1 MGESAST
8 RECPGL
14 LRITVGMGTCGLAAG
29 AGAVFELLRREMSD
43 RGVDGSVVRVGC
55 RGLCSLEPLVEV
67 FRADGKH
74 EMYGKVDEE
83 TARAI
88 VASAVSGEAAL
99 QGDADC
105 GDESDAEGAG
115 AVLRSHLVEGD
126 PFAGQTRRVLSNCG
140 VIDPFSLDEY
150 RAHGGY
156 ETLARVLEEGAAS
169 RIVDEVESSGL
180 RGRGGAGFST
190 GRKWRSFI
198 SSDAI
203 ASEETGGVPM
213 KYFIV
218 NGDEG
223 DPGAY
228 MDRGL
233 LESDPH
239 RVLEGL
245 LLSCYATGARKAYF
259 FIRAEYALAVKTIR
273 HAVDEAYSA
282 GLLGE
287 NILGSGYSLD
297 VGVVRGAG
305 AFLCGEST
313 AMVNVLEG
321 KACTTRPKPPHMTEK
336 GLWGAPT
343 CINNVETLANVPLIV
358 ERGAEW
364 FRSVGTEESPGT
376 KVLSVAGS
384 AENVGLAEVAMGVTL
399 GEIVDDIAC
408 AKEPKAVQI
417 GGPSG
422 AILPVGMSDIE
433 LTFEGLAHVGGMMG
447 SGGFVVLSQRQC
459 VVETALFLT
468 TFSRAQSCL
477 KCKLCREG
485 MEEAASILRR
495 LCEGVG
501 EEADLARLEELASA
515 CAADKSLC
523 GLGRMG
529 LNPMITSL
537 RHFPDEYRAH
547 MKKTCPAHACRDLIS
562 YVIDPAKCQGER
574 CCLLTCPGN
583 AIRGPFGKPSR
594 IVERLCQKCG
604 SCVSACCYGAV
615 KTVSPRP

>member
-8 RECPGL
+8 KGCSER
-14 LRITVGMGTCGLAAG
+14 LRVTVGMGTCGLAAG
-29 AGAVFELLRREMSD
+29 AGAVFELLCREVSD
-43 RGVDGSVVRVGC
+43 RVAGCSVVRVGC

-67 FRADGKH
+67 YRADGRH

-88 VASAVSGEAAL
+88 ADSVIADEASRRGGSLCDGESGS
-99 QGDADC
+99 GDV
-105 GDESDAEGAG
+105 ES
-115 AVLRSHLVEGD
+115 VLSKHLISDD

-140 VIDPFSLDEY
+140 VIDPFSLEEY
-150 RAHGGY
+150 RATGGY
-156 ETLARVLEEGAAS
+156 ETLVRALEGDTAS
-169 RIVDEVESSGL
+169 RIVDEVELSGL

-198 SSDAI
+198 SSAAV
-203 ASEETGGVPM
+203 ASEEAGGAPM

-245 LLSCYATGARKAYF
+245 ALSCFATGARKAYF
-259 FIRAEYALAVKTIR
+259 FIRAEYALAVKTVK
-273 HAVDEAYSA
+273 HAVDEAYAA

-287 NILGSGYSLD
+287 DILGSGYSLD

-321 KACTTRPKPPHMTEK
+321 RACTTRPKPPHMTEK

-399 GEIVDDIAC
+399 GKIVDDIAC

-477 KCKLCREG
+477 KCKLCRDG

-501 EEADLARLEELASA
+501 EEADLVRLEELALS

-537 RHFPDEYRAH
+537 RHFPEEYRAH
-547 MKKTCPAHACRDLIS
+547 LEKTCPAHACRDLIS
-562 YVIDPAKCQGER
+562 YVIDPTKCQGER
-574 CCLLTCPGN
+574 CCLLSCPGN

-604 SCVSACCYGAV
+604 TCVSACCYGAV